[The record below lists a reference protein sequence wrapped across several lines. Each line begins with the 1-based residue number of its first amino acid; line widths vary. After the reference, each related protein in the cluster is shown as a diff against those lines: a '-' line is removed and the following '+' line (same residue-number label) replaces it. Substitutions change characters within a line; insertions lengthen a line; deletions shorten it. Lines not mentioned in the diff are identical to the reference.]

1 MPISPRRFGVP
12 AERNEPNVTIKKF
25 AAFTEH
31 ALFHQI
37 AVLALVLSFLGIT
50 RAGGPEYVAGSSYFN
65 LSNMGQPLTW
75 SQGQVNYYTDQGDLS
90 PILPNSAANALVAN
104 AFLQW
109 TSVPTAAVVVNA
121 AGQLAEDVNGS
132 NIVVDSNG
140 IITAPSDI
148 ASSATQT
155 PVGIVYDYDG
165 SVTDALLG
173 AGAGAPSQCFGN
185 AVYGGV
191 DNFGAGANFLHALIV
206 INGQCALQ
214 SSQLTDV
221 EYRLVRVLGSVLGLG
236 WSQLNLNVITG
247 KPPATPDDFAG
258 FPVMHYMDS
267 ANCVPITLC
276 YANPYQLAPDDVASL
291 SRLYPAA
298 GKPTA
303 TARIYGS
310 VYFENHFRAPG
321 QPMQG
326 VNVFARWIDPSTS
339 QPSHRYAA
347 SSVSGF
353 LFTGNAGNPITG
365 LADPLGNL
373 YSEFGSTDQALE
385 GFFDLGGLP
394 IPNGA
399 STALYQLSVEALD
412 PLWSGGVCL
421 YDFSQVAPSGT
432 FAPIVVTVSA
442 GGEFEQDI
450 PMSGS
455 GQAVPLWSA
464 AETWSAPA
472 TIPPP
477 GDWIGSLSGY
487 GDTAYF
493 LITAQANRTWSAA
506 VTALDEAGVPTE
518 SKAAPVIGIWTLGDP
533 QGTAPPVLTAAPF
546 NAGTFGMSRVDA
558 QVLNANSFIIGIADL
573 RGDGRPDYSYHA
585 HVLYGDSVNPA
596 RIPVT
601 GGPVTLQGIGFA
613 PGLTVAVGNNNVP
626 LLASNA
632 SQILVPAP
640 AQGDGPQTITI
651 SDPVSGAFSIM
662 TGALT
667 FGAAATDEILLLRG
681 GNPLT
686 AVGTQAANP
695 VMVQVVGSNGVSA
708 VSGATIGWTTTNG
721 ATLSVCGGISSCAAV
736 TDESGFA
743 STWVTPTM
751 AGLANITATLAPAVY
766 NPAQSVTANLS
777 ATSSATAIA
786 VTTPYLWI
794 AQGARVSVPITA
806 RVLSSGAPQAGVTVN
821 FVVAQ
826 GSGSL
831 SSPSAVTNSNG
842 YASVTLTVTNFAVNV
857 QLSACVA
864 PGNSPCQ
871 TVSGNAVAAAL
882 LNLQPVGGA
891 AQIVTGQGFQPLT
904 VRVTDSS
911 TPPNPVLG
919 ASVLFQ
925 SIVLRPPG
933 NDLTLVTGDTTSTQ
947 TGMPVILSASQSS
960 VTSDANGLASFVPS
974 VGPFSGLLEVEI
986 QISAGAS
993 AALAEVMESFP

>member
-1 MPISPRRFGVP
+1 MPISPKRFGVP
-12 AERNEPNVTIKKF
+12 TERNESDVKIMKC
-25 AAFTEH
+25 AAFSEH
-31 ALFHQI
+31 AWFHPI
-37 AVLALVLSFLGIT
+37 AVLTLVLSFVGTT

-65 LSNMGQPLTW
+65 ASTMGQPLTW

-109 TSVPTAAVVVNA
+109 TSVPTAAVVANA

-140 IITAPSDI
+140 IVTAPADVTS
-148 ASSATQT
+148 AATQT

-173 AGAGAPSQCFGN
+173 SGAGEPSQCFEN

-206 INGQCALQ
+206 INGQCAMQ

-298 GKPTA
+298 GKSTA

-310 VYFENHFRAPG
+310 VYFENHFGAPG

-326 VNVFARWIDPSTS
+326 VNVFARWIDPSTG

-365 LADPLGNL
+365 LADPLGNH
-373 YSEFGSTDQALE
+373 YSEFGSSNQTLE

-399 STALYQLSVEALD
+399 STAQYQLSVEALD
-412 PLWSGGVCL
+412 PLWSAGVCP

-432 FAPIVVTVSA
+432 FAPIVVTVNA

-450 PMSGS
+450 PMSSS
-455 GQAVPLWSA
+455 GQAAPPWSA
-464 AETWSAPA
+464 TETWSAPA
-472 TIPPP
+472 TIPPA

-487 GDTAYF
+487 GDTGYF
-493 LITAQANRTWSAA
+493 LIAAQANRTLSVA

-518 SKAAPVIGIWTLGDP
+518 SKTAPVIGMWTLGDP

-546 NAGTFGMSRVDA
+546 NAESFGMSRLDA
-558 QVLNANSFIIGIADL
+558 QVLSANSFIVGIADL

-585 HVLYGDSVNPA
+585 HVLYGDSVSPA

-613 PGLTVAVGNNNVP
+613 PGLTVAVGKNNVP

-632 SQILVPAP
+632 SQILVSAP

-651 SDPVSGAFSIM
+651 TDPVSGAFSIM
-662 TGALT
+662 TGVLT
-667 FGAAATDEILLLRG
+667 LGAAGTDEILLLRG
-681 GNPLT
+681 GNPQT

-695 VMVQVVGSNGVSA
+695 VTVQVVGSNGVSA

-721 ATLSVCGGISSCAAV
+721 ATLSACGGISSCSAI
-736 TDESGFA
+736 TDESGLA
-743 STWVTPTM
+743 STWVTPTIT
-751 AGLANITATLAPAVY
+751 GGANITATLAPGVY

-786 VTTPYLWI
+786 VTNPYLWI
-794 AQGARVSVPITA
+794 AYGASVSVPITA
-806 RVLSSGAPQAGVTVN
+806 RVVSSGTPQAGVTVN
-821 FVVAQ
+821 FVVTQ

-842 YASVTLTVTNFAVNV
+842 YASVTLTVTNFGGSV
-857 QLSACVA
+857 QLSACVG
-864 PGNSPCQ
+864 PGNNPCQ
-871 TVSGNAVAAAL
+871 TVSGNAVAPAL
-882 LNLQPVGGA
+882 LNLQPVAGGG
-891 AQIVTGQGFQPLT
+891 QVVSGQGFQPLI

-911 TPPNPVLG
+911 MPPNSVLG
-919 ASVLFQ
+919 AGVLFQ

-933 NDLTLVTGDTTSTQ
+933 NDLTVVTGDATTTQ
-947 TGMPVILSASQSS
+947 TGMPVVLSANQSS
-960 VTSDANGLASFVPS
+960 MTSDANGLASFVPS
-974 VGPFSGLLEVEI
+974 LGSFSGLLEVEI

-993 AALAEVMESFP
+993 AALADVMESFP